1 MRPGPAG
8 RFALAPVVLVA
19 FIGAHSEHITDGIPR
34 RKRLTINN
42 VNAVSNDVRIIRR
55 WRSGATDGVTPKAA
69 MKLLGNYGLN
79 MAQLQAWSN
88 DNDLQPVLRGG
99 QLTLTTN
106 GATP

>member
-8 RFALAPVVLVA
+8 RFALAPAVLVA
-19 FIGAHSEHITDGIPR
+19 FIGVHSEHITDGIPR
-34 RKRLTINN
+34 RRRLAINHA
-42 VNAVSNDVRIIRR
+42 NASPNDVRIIRR

-69 MKLLGNYGLN
+69 AKLLGNYGLN
-79 MAQLQAWSN
+79 LDQLRTWSN
-88 DNDLQPVLRGG
+88 RNDLQPVLRGG